1 MNYLYDLE
9 SNLQRL
15 LSILKKNRDLV
26 PRELLKTRYHDAYYQ
41 LIGQINQAAQQFV
54 SYIAGHHLL
63 INPHVSIEEQIGIV
77 QQTIDASSLLPE
89 MRYCLS
95 HIYDAAELHRLALK
109 LREEIELALWPYI
122 NMETC
127 LLVDLNDIGSE
138 PIIYNTLTQQ
148 VYENDN
154 WINKE
159 VNLSHKMLIY
169 LKDNAK
175 CQTFS

>member
-26 PRELLKTRYHDAYYQ
+26 PREFLKTRYHDAYYQ
-41 LIGQINQAAQQFV
+41 LIGQINQVAQQFV

-63 INPHVSIEEQIGIV
+63 INPYVSIEEQISTV
-77 QQTIDASSLLPE
+77 QQTIDASGLLPE
-89 MRYCLS
+89 MRHCLS
-95 HIYDAAELHRLALK
+95 YSYDASKLHQLALK

-122 NMETC
+122 NLETC
-127 LLVDLNDIGSE
+127 LLVDLNDIESD

-148 VYENDN
+148 VYENGN
-154 WINKE
+154 WLSKE
-159 VNLSHKMLIY
+159 INLSHKMLLY
-169 LKDNAK
+169 LRDNSK
-175 CQTFS
+175 YQTVS